1 LRAYFLLIT
10 LGYTK
15 MAAQGH
21 YTLSARLSMGQQS
34 LNRLAVSLITISHVT
49 LNENEENQPWWE
61 TELPAIRKE
70 LTIYLRSHV
79 PILRNDHDD
88 LLNDTLLAL
97 TQYIRQGSYVPQ
109 SWSNDTRP
117 VRDERSHLHKL
128 AIVILKC
135 RIADKFRAPLAR
147 QSQSLDTLNDVSESK
162 ARGPERRL
170 LLKERQV
177 RLEGLLAVVRSAL
190 DQLSPKD
197 RDLIALIS
205 QDVVPRAALSNRD
218 RKRLSRIRQRLRTHI
233 ARRLGSD
240 VADLLKADD

>member
-1 LRAYFLLIT
+1 
-10 LGYTK
+10 
-15 MAAQGH
+15 M
-21 YTLSARLSMGQQS
+21 
-34 LNRLAVSLITISHVT
+34 T
-49 LNENEENQPWWE
+49 LNENEENKPWWE

-70 LTIYLRSHV
+70 LTIYLRGHV
-79 PILRNDHDD
+79 PLLRNDHDD

-97 TQYIRQGSYVPQ
+97 TEYIRRGSSYVPQ

-135 RIADKFRAPLAR
+135 RIADKFRRPLA
-147 QSQSLDTLNDVSESK
+147 QSQSLDTLNDVSETR
-162 ARGPERRL
+162 AAGPERRL

-177 RLEGLLAVVRSAL
+177 RLKALLEVVRSAL
-190 DQLSPKD
+190 DQLPQED

-205 QDVVPRAALSNRD
+205 QDVVPRAALSDRD
-218 RKRLSRIRQRLRTHI
+218 RKRLSRIRQRLRHHL